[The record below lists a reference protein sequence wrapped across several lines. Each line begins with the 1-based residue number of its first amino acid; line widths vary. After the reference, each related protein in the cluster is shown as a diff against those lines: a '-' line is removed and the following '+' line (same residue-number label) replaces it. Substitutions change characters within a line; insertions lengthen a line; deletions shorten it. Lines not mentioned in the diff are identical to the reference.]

1 MDSEKDNINNTSE
14 SVLNGL
20 MPTGLCEDGRMGL
33 LAGPCSVES
42 RELVEADAAALA
54 ALGIKNFR
62 AGIWKPRTRPGC
74 FEGIG
79 AEGLAWVA
87 NACSRNGLTPYVEVA
102 TGAHVEQCLD
112 FGIDHFWIGA
122 RTTVNPFAVQAV
134 ADMLGRRK
142 PDAVVLVKNPVNP
155 DLELWIGA
163 MQRLLNAGVKR
174 IGAVHRGFSS
184 YNPSPYRNE
193 PYWKIPLELMRREP
207 GLEIFCDPSH
217 IAGRRGLVEDVSQQA
232 MDMKFRGLVIE
243 VHPRPAEALSD
254 SAQQLSPED
263 FDKLLKNLI
272 IRDKSQTDNELAR
285 LRSEID
291 ATDDALME
299 IIGRRLRLAEE
310 IGRYK
315 KANGMPA
322 VQPQRYGE
330 LIARRSTQAKTLG
343 LSQDFIR
350 RILAELHEESVK
362 IQLDII
368 NNSDRNPNGD
378 KI

>member
-1 MDSEKDNINNTSE
+1 MNSERDRINTASE
-14 SVLNGL
+14 SLLKGIGS
-20 MPTGLCEDGRMGL
+20 TGLCEGDRMGV

-42 RELVEADAAALA
+42 RELVEADASALA
-54 ALGIKNFR
+54 DMGVKNFR

-87 NACSRNGLTPYVEVA
+87 NACSRYGLTPYVEVA
-102 TGAHVEQCLD
+102 TAAHVEQCLD

-122 RTTVNPFAVQAV
+122 RTTVNPFAVQAI
-134 ADMLGRRK
+134 ADMLGRRS
-142 PDAVVLVKNPVNP
+142 PAAVVLVKNPVNP

-184 YNPSPYRNE
+184 YNPTLYRNE

-217 IAGRRGLVEDVSQQA
+217 IAGKRGLVEEVAQQA
-232 MDMKFRGLVIE
+232 MDMNFRGLVVE
-243 VHPRPAEALSD
+243 VHPRPGEALSD
-254 SAQQLSPED
+254 SGQQLSPES
-263 FDKLLKNLI
+263 FNALLKSII
-272 IRDKSQTDNELAR
+272 IRDKSLADSELAR

-291 ATDDALME
+291 DADDALME
-299 IIGRRLRLAEE
+299 TLDRRLRLAEE

-315 KANGMPA
+315 KLHGMPA
-322 VQPQRYGE
+322 VQPRRYGE
-330 LIARRSTQAKTLG
+330 LIARRSTQAKALG
-343 LSQDFIR
+343 ISQDFIR

-368 NNSDRNPNGD
+368 NDQDRNPNGND
-378 KI
+378 I